1 MENNNLL
8 KNSFYSYPKSLNHKI
23 VWKKNDN
30 IKTCDLGSNC
40 TELEFNITQN
50 KLVKHKT
57 FNNNLD
63 NMNNMENINNINNID
78 NIDNI
83 ENFTS
88 INCMSMNSK
97 IITNLINYDIVLFF
111 LILVLIFVLVINSK
125 SRK

>member
-40 TELEFNITQN
+40 TELEFSITQN

-63 NMNNMENINNINNID
+63 N
-78 NIDNI
+78 I
-83 ENFTS
+83 ENFTCIS
-88 INCMSMNSK
+88 CMSMNSK

-125 SRK
+125 

>member
-8 KNSFYSYPKSLNHKI
+8 KNSFYLYPKSLNHKI

-63 NMNNMENINNINNID
+63 NMNNIENINNV
-78 NIDNI
+78 DNI
-83 ENFTS
+83 ENFTCIS
-88 INCMSMNSK
+88 CMSMNSK
-97 IITNLINYDIVLFF
+97 IITNLINYDIILFF
-111 LILVLIFVLVINSK
+111 LILVLIFVLLINLK